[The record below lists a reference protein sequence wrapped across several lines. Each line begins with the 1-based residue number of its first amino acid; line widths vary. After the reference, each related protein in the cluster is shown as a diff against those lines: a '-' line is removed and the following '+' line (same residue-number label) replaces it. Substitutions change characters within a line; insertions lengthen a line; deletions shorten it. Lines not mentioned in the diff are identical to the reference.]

1 MKWIQGKKLL
11 EPPYSKSHQEI
22 FQLVENGALVPYEK
36 APPTFYATHEHN
48 GARRIFPTWQH
59 EKQYDSLIGLR
70 SQLSKCEEWL
80 SRPDSENH
88 SLVEDPQVKRD
99 RLTREVEQ
107 KSTEINLLNS
117 ELDPGRVW
125 KNLDLSPARQEELLS
140 RLLEGQYLKSEV
152 EKLLGSGLIQ
162 PHTPTKRKNHIDHEI
177 ARQRT
182 ADYLEQDPGLSLTE
196 MVQKL
201 QCNHRNN
208 SKQLFTRDY
217 SDRTITEWIRNLFT
231 SYTPSKPGKK
241 KKKPATE

>member
-140 RLLEGQYLKSEV
+140 RLLEGQYLKDAV

-162 PHTPTKRKNHIDHEI
+162 PHTPTKRKNQIDRDL
-177 ARQRT
+177 ARQRA
-182 ADYLEQDPGLSLTE
+182 ADYRKQYPNLTLTE
-196 MVQKL
+196 MVKKL
-201 QCNHRNN
+201 QDKHRND
-208 SKQLFTRDY
+208 STQLFTRDY
-217 SDRTITEWIRNLFT
+217 SDKTIIEWIRDILP
-231 SYTPSKPGKK
+231 YTPLKPGRK